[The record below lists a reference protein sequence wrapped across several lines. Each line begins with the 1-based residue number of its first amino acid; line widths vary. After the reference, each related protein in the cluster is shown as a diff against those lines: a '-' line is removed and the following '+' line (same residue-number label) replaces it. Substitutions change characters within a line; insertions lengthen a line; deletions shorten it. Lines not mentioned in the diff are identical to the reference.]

1 MTRGMMFGAAFIL
14 LLSANGTSAIGAS
27 SNPPIETAQ
36 QDDQRLNPTNDP
48 EVQKGITR
56 EQIDYC
62 ARQREQGTYW
72 DSLSWSQHQQL
83 DAQIRYRCANPPAV
97 GAVRG

>member
-1 MTRGMMFGAAFIL
+1 VIQGMMFGAALIL
-14 LLSANGTSAIGAS
+14 LLSANGAAAIGGS
-27 SNPPIETAQ
+27 LPVETAQ

-48 EVQKGITR
+48 DVQKGITR

-62 ARQREQGTYW
+62 ARQQEQGPYW
-72 DSLSWSQHQQL
+72 DSLSWSERQRR